1 MENIHFHS
9 HINLYYGY
17 SYSSFYL
24 DLSIYQSYNYVIE
37 FLSIFLTKY
46 TVLFPNTFV
55 SNLQYFTDYLNSEVK
70 HKDKKMFDIVLI
82 LYSVNLNQDQMVIL
96 MAAKV
101 DSYDGVVKETVINV
115 LGLLMFVG
123 QGCSKNGGESVL
135 GCSLLC
141 FMVVFGFS

>member
-1 MENIHFHS
+1 
-9 HINLYYGY
+9 
-17 SYSSFYL
+17 
-24 DLSIYQSYNYVIE
+24 
-37 FLSIFLTKY
+37 
-46 TVLFPNTFV
+46 
-55 SNLQYFTDYLNSEVK
+55 
-70 HKDKKMFDIVLI
+70 MFDIVLI

-101 DSYDGVVKETVINV
+101 DFYDGVVKETVINVVNV